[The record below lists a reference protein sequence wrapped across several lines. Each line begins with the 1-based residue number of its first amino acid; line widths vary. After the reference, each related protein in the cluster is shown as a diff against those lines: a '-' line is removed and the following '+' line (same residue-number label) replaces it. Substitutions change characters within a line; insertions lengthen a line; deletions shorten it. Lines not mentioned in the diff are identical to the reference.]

1 MFVERLRL
9 DGRCVI
15 VAGAGGGG
23 IGTRSVQAMLEA
35 GATVIGVD
43 RDEAALAAVTT
54 EFEGQPFVGVNGDV
68 TTDEGIASIISAAQR
83 ECGRID
89 GLVNVIGGTMIDGWA
104 PTLDYTREQWRTVM
118 TINVDYVMFL
128 GQAVAKVM
136 IDGGGG
142 SIVNVASTAGLAAAP
157 YHVAYG
163 TSKAGVV
170 ALTRTMAVEWG
181 QYGIRA
187 NVIAPGTINTP
198 RAKPLPPDRRDR
210 VAIPLHR
217 RGEPREIASVAL
229 FLISDLSSY
238 VNGQLI
244 PVDGGMS
251 WKWAHLGVDN
261 EPIFVNNDEMRA
273 KMGLGP
279 LDRGAG

>member
-23 IGTRSVQAMLEA
+23 IGTRTVQAMLEA

-43 RDEAALAAVTT
+43 HDESALAAVAT
-54 EFEGQPFVGVNGDV
+54 EFAGQPLIGVNADV
-68 TTDEGIASIISAAQR
+68 TTDEGIASIVAAALR
-83 ECGRID
+83 ERGRID
-89 GLVNVIGGTMIDGWA
+89 GLVNVIGGTGTVGWA
-104 PTLDYTREQWRTVM
+104 PTVDYTREQWRAVM
-118 TINVDYVMFL
+118 TINIDYVVFL
-128 GQAVAKVM
+128 SQAVARVM

-142 SIVNVASTAGLAAAP
+142 SIVNVASTSGLTGAP
-157 YHVAYG
+157 YHAAYG
-163 TSKAGVV
+163 ASKAGVV
-170 ALTRTMAVEWG
+170 ELTRTMAVEWG
-181 QYGIRA
+181 RHGIRA

-198 RAKPLPPDRRDR
+198 RANPVPPDRRDR

-217 RGEPREIASVAL
+217 RGEPFELASVAL

-238 VNGQLI
+238 VSGQLI

-251 WKWAHLGVDN
+251 WKWAHLGEDN
-261 EPIFVNNDEMRA
+261 EPIFVNSDELRA
-273 KMGLGP
+273 RMGLGP
-279 LDRGAG
+279 RDRGNG

>member
-43 RDEAALAAVTT
+43 RDNAALEAVTS
-54 EFEGQPFVGVNGDV
+54 EFAGHPFVGVDGDV
-68 TTDEGIASIISAAQR
+68 TTDEGIASIIDTARR

-89 GLVNVIGGTMIDGWA
+89 GLVNVIGGTSLDGWA
-104 PTLDYTREQWRTVM
+104 PTLDYTRDQWRTVM

-136 IDGGGG
+136 IEGGGG
-142 SIVNVASTAGLAAAP
+142 SIVNVASTSGLTGAP

-163 TSKAGVV
+163 ASKAGVV

-181 QYGIRA
+181 QHGIRA

-210 VAIPLHR
+210 VAIPLNR
-217 RGEPREIASVAL
+217 RGEPAEIASVAL
-229 FLISDLSSY
+229 FLVSDLSSY

-273 KMGLGP
+273 RMGLGP
-279 LDRGAG
+279 LDRGNG

>member
-1 MFVERLRL
+1 MFVDRLRL

-23 IGTRSVQAMLEA
+23 IGTRSVHAMLEA

-43 RDEAALAAVTT
+43 RDEDALAAVET
-54 EFEGQPFVGVNGDV
+54 EFAGQPFFPTSADV
-68 TTDEGIASIISAAQR
+68 TTDDGIASIIETAQR

-89 GLVNVIGGTMIDGWA
+89 GLVNVIGGTAISGWA
-104 PTLDYTREQWRTVM
+104 PTVDYTRDQWRTVM
-118 TINVDYVMFL
+118 TINVDYVVFL

-136 IDGGGG
+136 MQGDGG
-142 SIVNVASTAGLAAAP
+142 SIVNVASTAGLTGAP
-157 YHVAYG
+157 FHVAYG
-163 TSKAGVV
+163 AAKAGVV

-181 QYGIRA
+181 PYGIRA

-198 RAKPLPPDRRDR
+198 RAKPMPPDRRDR

-217 RGEPREIASVAL
+217 RGEPAEIAAVAL
-229 FLISDLSSY
+229 FLVSDLSSY

-251 WKWAHLGVDN
+251 WKWAHLGEHN

-273 KMGLGP
+273 RMGLGP
-279 LDRGAG
+279 LDRSNL

>member
-23 IGTRSVQAMLEA
+23 IGTRTVQAMLEA
-35 GATVIGVD
+35 GATVIGID
-43 RDEAALAAVTT
+43 RDDAALAAVTT
-54 EFEGQPFVGVNGDV
+54 EFSGQPFVGVAADV
-68 TTDEGIASIISAAQR
+68 TTDEGIASIIATAR
-83 ECGRID
+83 KECGRID
-89 GLVNVIGGTMIDGWA
+89 GLVNVIGGTAIAGWA
-104 PTLDYTREQWRTVM
+104 PTAEYTREQWRTVM
-118 TINVDYVMFL
+118 TINVDYVVFL

-136 IDGGGG
+136 MEGKGG

-157 YHVAYG
+157 FHVAYG
-163 TSKAGVV
+163 TAKAGVV

-181 QYGIRA
+181 PYGIRT

-198 RAKPLPPDRRDR
+198 RAKPMPPDRRDR
-210 VAIPLHR
+210 IAIPLHR
-217 RGEPREIASVAL
+217 RGEPAEIASVAL

-251 WKWAHLGVDN
+251 WKWAHLGEHN
-261 EPIFVNNDEMRA
+261 EPIFVNNDDMRA
-273 KMGLGP
+273 QMGLGP
-279 LDRGAG
+279 LDRSNL

>member
-1 MFVERLRL
+1 MIVERLRL

-35 GATVIGVD
+35 GATVIGID
-43 RDEAALAAVTT
+43 RDQAALDAVTT
-54 EFEGQPFVGVNGDV
+54 EFAGQPLIGMAADV
-68 TTDEGIASIISAAQR
+68 TTDEGIASIIDTARR

-89 GLVNVIGGTMIDGWA
+89 GLVNVIGGTALAGWA
-104 PTLDYTREQWRTVM
+104 PSLDYTREQWRTVF

-128 GQAVAKVM
+128 GQAVAKLM
-136 IDGGGG
+136 IEGGGG
-142 SIVNVASTAGLAAAP
+142 SIVNVASTSGLTGAP

-163 TSKAGVV
+163 ASKAGVV

-181 QYGIRA
+181 QHGIRA

-198 RAKPLPPDRRDR
+198 RAKPVPPDQRDR

-217 RGEPREIASVAL
+217 RGEPFEIASVAL
-229 FLISDLSSY
+229 FLVSDLSSY

-251 WKWAHLGVDN
+251 WKWAHLGEDN
-261 EPIFVNNDEMRA
+261 EPIFVNSDELRER
-273 KMGLGP
+273 MGLGP
-279 LDRGAG
+279 LGRA

>member
-1 MFVERLRL
+1 MIVERLRL

-43 RDEAALAAVTT
+43 RDQAALVAVTT
-54 EFEGQPFVGVNGDV
+54 EFAGQPLIGISADV
-68 TTDEGIASIISAAQR
+68 TTDEGIASIIETARR

-89 GLVNVIGGTMIDGWA
+89 GLVNVIGGTALAGWA
-104 PTLDYTREQWRTVM
+104 PTLDYTREQWRTVF

-136 IDGGGG
+136 VEGGGG
-142 SIVNVASTAGLAAAP
+142 SIVNVASTSGLTGAP

-163 TSKAGVV
+163 ASKAGVV

-181 QYGIRA
+181 QHGIRA

-198 RAKPLPPDRRDR
+198 RAKPVPPDRRDR

-217 RGEPREIASVAL
+217 RGEPAEIASVAL
-229 FLISDLSSY
+229 FLVSDLSSY

-251 WKWAHLGVDN
+251 WKWAHLGEEN
-261 EPIFVNNDEMRA
+261 EPIFVNSDELRA
-273 KMGLGP
+273 RMGLGP
-279 LDRGAG
+279 LGRA

>member
-1 MFVERLRL
+1 MFVDRLRL

-23 IGTRSVQAMLEA
+23 IGTRTVHAMLEA
-35 GATVIGVD
+35 GATVVGID
-43 RDEAALAAVTT
+43 RDDEALAAVTT
-54 EFEGQPFVGVNGDV
+54 EFAGQPFVGINADV
-68 TTDEGIASIISAAQR
+68 TTDDGIASIIATARRQ
-83 ECGRID
+83 CGRID
-89 GLVNVIGGTMIDGWA
+89 GLVNVIGGTAIAGWA
-104 PTLDYTREQWRTVM
+104 PTVDYTREQWRTVM
-118 TINVDYVMFL
+118 TINVDYVVFL

-136 IDGGGG
+136 MEGDGG

-157 YHVAYG
+157 FHVAYG
-163 TSKAGVV
+163 VSKAGVV

-181 QYGIRA
+181 PYGIRT

-198 RAKPLPPDRRDR
+198 RAKPMPPDRRDR

-217 RGEPREIASVAL
+217 RGEPAEIASVAL
-229 FLISDLSSY
+229 FLVSDLSSY

-251 WKWAHLGVDN
+251 WKWAHLGEQN

-273 KMGLGP
+273 RMGLGP
-279 LDRGAG
+279 LDRANP

>member
-1 MFVERLRL
+1 MFVDRLRL

-23 IGTRSVQAMLEA
+23 IGTRTVHAMLEA
-35 GATVIGVD
+35 GATVVGID
-43 RDEAALAAVTT
+43 RDEDALRAVQS
-54 EFEGQPFVGVNGDV
+54 EFAGQPFVPTNADV
-68 TTDEGIASIISAAQR
+68 TTDEGIASIIATAQR

-89 GLVNVIGGTMIDGWA
+89 GLVNVIGGTAIAGWA
-104 PTLDYTREQWRTVM
+104 PTVEYTREQWRTVM
-118 TINVDYVMFL
+118 TINVDYVVFL

-136 IDGGGG
+136 MQGGGG
-142 SIVNVASTAGLAAAP
+142 SIVNVASTAGLTAAP
-157 YHVAYG
+157 FHVAYG
-163 TSKAGVV
+163 ASKAGVV

-181 QYGIRA
+181 PHNIRA

-198 RAKPLPPDRRDR
+198 RAKPMPPDRRDR

-217 RGEPREIASVAL
+217 RGEPAEIASVAL
-229 FLISDLSSY
+229 FLVSDLSSY

-251 WKWAHLGVDN
+251 WKWAHLGEHN

-273 KMGLGP
+273 RMGLGP
-279 LDRGAG
+279 LDRSNL

>member
-1 MFVERLRL
+1 MFIERLRL

-23 IGTRSVQAMLEA
+23 IGTRTVHAMLEA
-35 GATVIGVD
+35 GATVVGVD
-43 RDEAALAAVTT
+43 NDESALDAVTT
-54 EFEGQPFVGVNGDV
+54 EFAGQPLVGVNADV
-68 TTDEGIASIISAAQR
+68 TTDEGIAKIVGTAQR

-89 GLVNVIGGTMIDGWA
+89 GLVNVLGGTGMAGWA
-104 PTLDYTREQWRTVM
+104 PTVDYTREQWRTVM
-118 TINVDYVMFL
+118 TINIDYVVFL
-128 GQAVAKVM
+128 GQAVARVM

-142 SIVNVASTAGLAAAP
+142 SIVNVASTSGLTGPP

-163 TSKAGVV
+163 ASKAGLV

-181 QYGIRA
+181 RHGIRA

-198 RAKPLPPDRRDR
+198 RANPVPPDRRDR

-217 RGEPREIASVAL
+217 RGQPFELASVAL

-238 VNGQLI
+238 VSGQLI
-244 PVDGGMS
+244 PVDGGMT
-251 WKWAHLGVDN
+251 WKWAHLGEDN
-261 EPIFVNNDEMRA
+261 EPIFVNNDELPAR
-273 KMGLGP
+273 MGLGP
-279 LDRGAG
+279 RERFDG

>member
-1 MFVERLRL
+1 MFVDRLRL

-23 IGTRSVQAMLEA
+23 IGTRTVHAMLEA
-35 GATVIGVD
+35 GATVVGID
-43 RDEAALAAVTT
+43 RDEDALRAVQS
-54 EFEGQPFVGVNGDV
+54 EFAGQPFVPTNADV
-68 TTDEGIASIISAAQR
+68 TTDEGIAAIIATAQR

-89 GLVNVIGGTMIDGWA
+89 GLVNVIGGTAIAGWA
-104 PTLDYTREQWRTVM
+104 PTVEYTREQWRTVM
-118 TINVDYVMFL
+118 TINVDYVVFL

-136 IDGGGG
+136 MQGDGG
-142 SIVNVASTAGLAAAP
+142 SIVNVASTAGLTAAP
-157 YHVAYG
+157 FHVAYG
-163 TSKAGVV
+163 ASKAGVV

-181 QYGIRA
+181 PHNIRA

-198 RAKPLPPDRRDR
+198 RAKPMPPDRRDR

-217 RGEPREIASVAL
+217 RGEPAEIAAVAL
-229 FLISDLSSY
+229 VLVSDLSSY
-238 VNGQLI
+238 VNGQLS

-251 WKWAHLGVDN
+251 WKWAHLGIDN

-273 KMGLGP
+273 RMGLGP
-279 LDRGAG
+279 LDRDNI

>member
-1 MFVERLRL
+1 MIVERLRL

-43 RDEAALAAVTT
+43 RDQAALDAVTT
-54 EFEGQPFVGVNGDV
+54 EFAGQPLIGISADV
-68 TTDEGIASIISAAQR
+68 TTDEGIASIIETARR

-89 GLVNVIGGTMIDGWA
+89 GLVNVIGGTALAGWA
-104 PTLDYTREQWRTVM
+104 PTLDYTREQWRTVF

-136 IDGGGG
+136 VEGGGG
-142 SIVNVASTAGLAAAP
+142 SIVNVASTSGLTGAP

-163 TSKAGVV
+163 ASKAGVV

-181 QYGIRA
+181 QHGIRA

-198 RAKPLPPDRRDR
+198 RAKPVPPDRRDR

-217 RGEPREIASVAL
+217 RGEPAEIASVAL
-229 FLISDLSSY
+229 FLVSDLSSY

-251 WKWAHLGVDN
+251 WKWAHLGEEN
-261 EPIFVNNDEMRA
+261 EPIFVNSDELRA
-273 KMGLGP
+273 RMGLGP
-279 LDRGAG
+279 LGRA

>member
-1 MFVERLRL
+1 MIVERLRL

-35 GATVIGVD
+35 GATVIGID
-43 RDEAALAAVTT
+43 RDKDALDAVTA
-54 EFEGQPFVGVNGDV
+54 EFAGQPLIGISADV
-68 TTDEGIASIISAAQR
+68 TTDEGIASIIETARR

-89 GLVNVIGGTMIDGWA
+89 GLVNVIGGTALGGWA
-104 PTLDYTREQWRTVM
+104 PSLEYTREQWRTVF

-136 IDGGGG
+136 IEGGGG
-142 SIVNVASTAGLAAAP
+142 SIVNVASTSGLTGAP

-163 TSKAGVV
+163 ASKAGVV

-181 QYGIRA
+181 QHGIRA

-198 RAKPLPPDRRDR
+198 RAKPVPPDRRDR

-217 RGEPREIASVAL
+217 RGEPLEIASVAL
-229 FLISDLSSY
+229 FLVSDLSSY

-251 WKWAHLGVDN
+251 WKWAHLGEDN
-261 EPIFVNNDEMRA
+261 EPIFVNSDELRA
-273 KMGLGP
+273 RMGLGP
-279 LDRGAG
+279 LGRA

>member
-1 MFVERLRL
+1 MFVDRLRL

-23 IGTRSVQAMLEA
+23 IGTRTVHAMLEA
-35 GATVIGVD
+35 GATVVGID
-43 RDEAALAAVTT
+43 RDEDALRAVQS
-54 EFEGQPFVGVNGDV
+54 EFAGQPFVPTNADV
-68 TTDEGIASIISAAQR
+68 TTDEGIASIIATAQR

-89 GLVNVIGGTMIDGWA
+89 GLVNVIGGTAIAGWA
-104 PTLDYTREQWRTVM
+104 PTVEYTREQWRTVM
-118 TINVDYVMFL
+118 TINVDYVVFL
-128 GQAVAKVM
+128 SQAVAKVM
-136 IDGGGG
+136 MQGDGG

-157 YHVAYG
+157 FHVAYG
-163 TSKAGVV
+163 ASKAGVV

-181 QYGIRA
+181 PHNIRA

-198 RAKPLPPDRRDR
+198 RAKPMPPDRRDR
-210 VAIPLHR
+210 IAIPLHR
-217 RGEPREIASVAL
+217 RGEPAEIASVAL
-229 FLISDLSSY
+229 FLVSDLSSY

-251 WKWAHLGVDN
+251 WKWAHLGEHN

-273 KMGLGP
+273 RMGLGP
-279 LDRGAG
+279 LDRSNL